1 VAAGRNGFPAAR
13 LARPGVGDTGE
24 VTERKPAGMR
34 YETWVERQIREAQER
49 GVFDELPG
57 AGKPIRGLD
66 RPFTAETWAVDW
78 VRREGGD
85 LGAMLSPLLI
95 LRRERAALL
104 AALGELPTEA
114 AVRTVVVDFNRRL
127 LDQYR
132 RPQEGPFVP
141 VGVLDVEE
149 TVAAWRAARPAA
161 PVPAPSPA
169 PSAPRRRRW
178 WRRGR
183 RGRRHEG

>member
-1 VAAGRNGFPAAR
+1 
-13 LARPGVGDTGE
+13 

-34 YETWVERQIREAQER
+34 HETWAERQIREAQER
-49 GVFDELPG
+49 GAFDDLPG

-104 AALGELPTEA
+104 EALGELPTEA
-114 AVRTVVVDFNRRL
+114 AVRTVVADFNRRL
-127 LDQYR
+127 LNQYR

-141 VGVLDVEE
+141 VGVLDAAE

-161 PVPAPSPA
+161 PSPVPAPP
-169 PSAPRRRRW
+169 PSAPRGRRR
-178 WRRGR
+178 RRLGR
-183 RGRRHEG
+183 RRRRDEG